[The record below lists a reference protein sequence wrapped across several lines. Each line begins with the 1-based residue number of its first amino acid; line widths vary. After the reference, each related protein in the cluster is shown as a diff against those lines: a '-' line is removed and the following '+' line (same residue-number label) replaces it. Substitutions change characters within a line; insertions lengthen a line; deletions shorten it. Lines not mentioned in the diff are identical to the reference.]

1 MNSLMF
7 GSFLHDDFVEN
18 SLDMGLGSYVRFSLW
33 VVAVI
38 GKLVV
43 VVVGGWVKA
52 LVKVSG
58 LRCHELV
65 VGWRCI

>member
-38 GKLVV
+38 GKF
-43 VVVGGWVKA
+43 GCGCSWWMGQ
-52 LVKVSG
+52 SFG
-58 LRCHELV
+58 QS
-65 VGWRCI
+65 